1 MSFFKHIGTANGVKK
16 VIIVQRELPGES
28 HMAGVIYSEIIP
40 SRFHD
45 DIMKELESDAGQ
57 ASNEFKEV
65 LERRFFSDGRNM
77 LETLYHEGFV
87 KKVASNNVIVRP
99 NSKSSIRLDELNKML
114 SDIRSGKTASK
125 DLADLS
131 AEPSV
136 SAPVVETVS
145 AAAAAAPVDQNAL
158 MMQMMQTMQSLQ
170 AEIAAIKNGSEPKK
184 GPGRPKKNTAA
195 AS

>member
-1 MSFFKHIGTANGVKK
+1 MSFFKHIGTANGAKK

-57 ASNEFKEV
+57 ASHEFKEV
-65 LERRFFSDGRNM
+65 LERRMFSDGRNM
-77 LETLYHEGFV
+77 LETLYTEGFV

-99 NSKSSIRLDELNKML
+99 NSKSAMRLDELNKL
-114 SDIRSGKTASK
+114 LNDIRTGNVASDEMK
-125 DLADLS
+125 AMA

-136 SAPVVETVS
+136 SAPVVEPV
-145 AAAAAAPVDQNAL
+145 AAPETPATVDQMS
-158 MMQMMQTMQSLQ
+158 MMMEMMKTMKSLQ
-170 AEIAAIKNGSEPKK
+170 AEVAAMKGGTETKK
-184 GPGRPKKNTAA
+184 SPGRPKKNTTA
-195 AS
+195 

>member
-1 MSFFKHIGTANGVKK
+1 MSFFKHIGTANGAKK

-57 ASNEFKEV
+57 SSHEFKEV
-65 LERRFFSDGRNM
+65 LERRMFSDGRNM
-77 LETLYHEGFV
+77 LETLYSEGFV

-99 NSKSSIRLDELNKML
+99 NSKSAMRLDELNKMIN
-114 SDIRSGKTASK
+114 DIRTGNVASDEMK
-125 DLADLS
+125 AME

-136 SAPVVETVS
+136 SAPVAE
-145 AAAAAAPVDQNAL
+145 APAAAPAMDQMS
-158 MMQMMQTMQSLQ
+158 MMMEMMKTMQSLQ
-170 AEIAAIKNGSEPKK
+170 AEVAAMKGGTETKK
-184 GPGRPKKNTAA
+184 SPGRPKKNTTA
-195 AS
+195 

>member
-45 DIMKELESDAGQ
+45 DIMKELESESGQ
-57 ASNEFKEV
+57 AANEFKEV

-77 LETLYHEGFV
+77 LETLYQEGFV

-99 NSKSSIRLDELNKML
+99 NSKSSIRLDELNKIL
-114 SDIRSGKTASK
+114 NDIRTGKSASGEMARMDEALDKEK
-125 DLADLS
+125 
-131 AEPSV
+131 AE
-136 SAPVVETVS
+136 AT
-145 AAAAAAPVDQNAL
+145 AAAEAALAKSVAAPAAESDRMDKLEAM
-158 MMQMMQTMQSLQ
+158 MMQM
-170 AEIAAIKNGSEPKK
+170 AATVQQLADKK
-184 GPGRPKKNTAA
+184 GPGRPRKSAD
-195 AS
+195 

>member
-1 MSFFKHIGTANGVKK
+1 MSFFKHIGTANGAKK

-57 ASNEFKEV
+57 ASHEFKEV
-65 LERRFFSDGRNM
+65 LERRMFSDGRNM
-77 LETLYHEGFV
+77 LETLYTEGFV

-99 NSKSSIRLDELNKML
+99 NSKSAMRLDELNKMIN
-114 SDIRSGKTASK
+114 DIRTGNVASDEMK
-125 DLADLS
+125 AME

-136 SAPVVETVS
+136 SAPVVEPVAP
-145 AAAAAAPVDQNAL
+145 AAMDQMS
-158 MMQMMQTMQSLQ
+158 MMMEMMKTMKSLQ
-170 AEIAAIKNGSEPKK
+170 AEVAAMKGGTETKK
-184 GPGRPKKNTAA
+184 SPGRPKKNTTA
-195 AS
+195 

>member
-1 MSFFKHIGTANGVKK
+1 MSFFKHIGTANGAKK
-16 VIIVQRELPGES
+16 VIIVQRQLPGEA

-57 ASNEFKEV
+57 AANEFKDI

-77 LETLYHEGFV
+77 LEALYSEGYV

-99 NSKSSIRLDELNKML
+99 NSKSAIRLDELNKML
-114 SDIRSGKTASK
+114 NDIRTGRIASTEMK
-125 DLADLS
+125 AIEEVPAVDDTVA
-131 AEPSV
+131 
-136 SAPVVETVS
+136 AP
-145 AAAAAAPVDQNAL
+145 APAAAPADDRIDRL
-158 MMQMMQTMQSLQ
+158 ERMMMQMAETVQTL
-170 AEIAAIKNGSEPKK
+170 ADKK
-184 GPGRPKKNTAA
+184 GPGRPKKA

>member
-57 ASNEFKEV
+57 AANEFKEV

-77 LETLYHEGFV
+77 LETLYQEGFV

-125 DLADLS
+125 DLEDLS

-136 SAPVVETVS
+136 SAPVTESISVP
-145 AAAAAAPVDQNAL
+145 AAAPVDQTAM
-158 MMQMMQTMQSLQ
+158 MMQMMQTMQALQ
-170 AEIAAIKNGSEPKK
+170 SEIAAMKNGSEPKK

>member
-45 DIMKELESDAGQ
+45 DIMKELESESGQ
-57 ASNEFKEV
+57 AANEFKEV

-77 LETLYHEGFV
+77 LETLYQEGFV

-114 SDIRSGKTASK
+114 NDIRTGKSASGEMARMDEALDKEKAEAK
-125 DLADLS
+125 VAADI
-131 AEPSV
+131 
-136 SAPVVETVS
+136 
-145 AAAAAAPVDQNAL
+145 AAAPAPAEPDRL
-158 MMQMMQTMQSLQ
+158 TKLEEMMMQM
-170 AEIAAIKNGSEPKK
+170 AATVQQLADKK
-184 GPGRPKKNTAA
+184 GPGRPRKSAD
-195 AS
+195 

>member
-1 MSFFKHIGTANGVKK
+1 MSFFKHIGTANGAKK
-16 VIIVQRELPGES
+16 VIIVQRELPGEL

-57 ASNEFKEV
+57 AAHEFKDI

-77 LETLYHEGFV
+77 LEALYAEGYI

-99 NSKSSIRLDELNKML
+99 NSKSAIRLDELNKML
-114 SDIRSGKTASK
+114 NDIRTGKIATDEIKAME
-125 DLADLS
+125 

-136 SAPVVETVS
+136 TAPVKSESAPASSDDDRMARLEKLVMGLAETVS
-145 AAAAAAPVDQNAL
+145 TLASD
-158 MMQMMQTMQSLQ
+158 
-170 AEIAAIKNGSEPKK
+170 KK
-184 GPGRPKKNTAA
+184 GPGRPKKNATPVT
-195 AS
+195 

>member
-1 MSFFKHIGTANGVKK
+1 MSFFKHIGTANGAKK

-57 ASNEFKEV
+57 SSHEFKEV
-65 LERRFFSDGRNM
+65 LERRMFSDGRNM
-77 LETLYHEGFV
+77 LETLYTEGFV

-99 NSKSSIRLDELNKML
+99 NSKSAMRLDELNKL
-114 SDIRSGKTASK
+114 LNDIRTGNVASDEMK
-125 DLADLS
+125 AMA

-136 SAPVVETVS
+136 SAPVVEPV
-145 AAAAAAPVDQNAL
+145 AAPETPATVDQMS
-158 MMQMMQTMQSLQ
+158 MMMEMMKTMKSLQ
-170 AEIAAIKNGSEPKK
+170 AEVAAMKGGTETKK
-184 GPGRPKKNTAA
+184 SPGRPKKNTTA
-195 AS
+195 